1 MKDEPYRSR
10 VSLEPILLSLLVGA
24 AFLIRVWGVS
34 RAHFW
39 DEMVY
44 LQNAQVICC
53 GKSNY
58 SELSYRPPLISLL
71 FAGVFLIWH
80 SVYAASIVT
89 ALVNALG
96 SLFLYRAAKLA
107 FGRTAAA
114 ISALL
119 LAHSPFFVGV
129 FPDGFL
135 SDDTGNSLLTD
146 SPALTL
152 LVLALWLLLR
162 ALAREKTLPFAWAG
176 VVLGLAVLMRFGS
189 LPSVGLLFL
198 LPLAARSRWKA
209 LLVCVAGFLVAM
221 VPYLVWS
228 RVEFGG
234 FFQTFRDGWANVEGP
249 EGASFLRIAPV
260 IFTPIALVG
269 LAMAACW
276 GLWRGYRGLRFKTLH
291 GASHAEAQPV
301 LIEAFLWMWLLV
313 DFAFFG
319 TMAHK
324 EPRYVLPLA
333 PPLLMLAGA
342 GLALFRLLPRRSL
355 RLGGG
360 VVVVALLMLTFV
372 QSSKRFGGRMIDLN
386 VPEEMSASQFLQD
399 SVPASTALY
408 MNFNYPVFAY
418 YTGFRIHEMPPAG
431 ADLYKAIK
439 EIPAG
444 GVFIVYRES
453 EGGEPDLRWM
463 DSNTRFQRMRDYS
476 GFVVYR
482 CTAHGGG

>member
-1 MKDEPYRSR
+1 MKDGSYRFR
-10 VSLEPILLSLLVGA
+10 VSLEPVLLFLLVGA

-53 GKSNY
+53 GKNNY
-58 SELSYRPPLISLL
+58 SELSYRPPLISLV

-107 FGRTAAA
+107 FGRVPAA
-114 ISALL
+114 ISAVL
-119 LAHSPFFVGV
+119 LAFSPFFVGA

-152 LVLALWLLLR
+152 LLLALWLLLR
-162 ALAREKTLPFAWAG
+162 ALARETALRFAWAG
-176 VVLGLAVLMRFGS
+176 LVLGLAVLMRFGS

-198 LPLAARSRWKA
+198 LPLAARFRWKA
-209 LLVCVAGFLVAM
+209 LLACAAGFLVAM
-221 VPYLVWS
+221 IPYLVWS
-228 RVEFGG
+228 RVQFGG

-249 EGASFLRIAPV
+249 EGTSFLREAPV

-276 GLWRGYRGLRFKTLH
+276 GLWRSYRALRA
-291 GASHAEAQPV
+291 GAARGSSSTEVQPV
-301 LIEAFLWMWLLV
+301 LIELFLWLWLLV
-313 DFAFFG
+313 DFAFFS
-319 TMAHK
+319 TMAHR
-324 EPRYVLPLA
+324 EPRYVLPLV
-333 PPLLMLAGA
+333 PPLLVLAGS
-342 GLALFRLLPRRSL
+342 GLALFRLFPRKSL
-355 RLGGG
+355 RMGGG
-360 VVVVALLMLTFV
+360 VLVGTWLILAFV
-372 QSSKRFGGRMIDLN
+372 PSCKRFSGPLVDTG

-399 SVPASTALY
+399 SVPANTTLY

-431 ADLYKAIK
+431 AGLYKAIE
-439 EIPAG
+439 EIPVG
-444 GVFIVYRES
+444 GVFVVYRES
-453 EGGEPDLRWM
+453 EGGEPDLHWM
-463 DSNTRFQRMRDYS
+463 DSNPRFQSMREYS
-476 GFVVYR
+476 GFVIYR
-482 CTAHGGG
+482 CTTRSDG